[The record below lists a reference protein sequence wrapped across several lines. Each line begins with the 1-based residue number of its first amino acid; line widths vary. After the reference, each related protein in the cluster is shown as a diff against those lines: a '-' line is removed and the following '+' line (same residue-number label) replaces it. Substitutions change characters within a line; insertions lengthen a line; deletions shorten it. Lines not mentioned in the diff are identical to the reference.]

1 MLHLLCR
8 TAQYNFF
15 KEGFILI
22 FIGEN
27 IMGWLFLGL
36 TIVSEVT
43 GTTMMKLSE
52 GYTKLIPSIL
62 SFVFYLGALALL
74 TMTLKY
80 LGMGISYAIWSGVG
94 IVLVTII
101 GYLFFKEQ
109 ITIQKIV
116 FISLILFGVIGL
128 KLTTN

>member
-1 MLHLLCR
+1 
-8 TAQYNFF
+8 
-15 KEGFILI
+15 
-22 FIGEN
+22 
-27 IMGWLFLGL
+27 MGWLFLGL
-36 TIVSEVT
+36 TIISEVT

-52 GYTKLIPSIL
+52 GYSKLVPSIL

-101 GYLFFKEQ
+101 GYLFFKES
-109 ITIQKIV
+109 ITPQKV
-116 FISLILFGVIGL
+116 LFITLILSGVVGL
-128 KLTTN
+128 KLTAS

>member
-1 MLHLLCR
+1 
-8 TAQYNFF
+8 
-15 KEGFILI
+15 
-22 FIGEN
+22 
-27 IMGWLFLGL
+27 MGWLFLGL